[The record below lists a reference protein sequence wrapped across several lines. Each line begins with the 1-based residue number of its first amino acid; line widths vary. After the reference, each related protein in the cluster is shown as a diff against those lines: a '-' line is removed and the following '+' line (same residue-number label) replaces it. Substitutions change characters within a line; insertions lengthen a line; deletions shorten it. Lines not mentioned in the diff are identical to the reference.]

1 MILNKFSLGK
11 ALLIFALEMIGILR
25 KGKIINLV
33 RILNLTFLK
42 ILDNLKKFLDF
53 NFECFQPARTI
64 FLVCLF
70 LPIF

>member
-11 ALLIFALEMIGILR
+11 ALLIFVLEMTGILR

-42 ILDNLKKFLDF
+42 ILDNLKKFSDF